1 MKRKKLSIL
10 ILFMILVIVS
20 VSTAFVACNDNT
32 SSDQTAEAL
41 EPTEGLLISNSD
53 FKVIGTTGS
62 YPHTTITDWTG
73 GKLYSSSSVPGDV
86 IAGAVSLEETLY
98 AADRSLW
105 NDDGNKDESGKTLYE
120 RLIAGGHFS
129 DTEDAVNNVLM
140 IHIPSPSLS
149 TPALTIS

>member
-62 YPHTTITDWTG
+62 YPHT
-73 GKLYSSSSVPGDV
+73 
-86 IAGAVSLEETLY
+86 
-98 AADRSLW
+98 R
-105 NDDGNKDESGKTLYE
+105 
-120 RLIAGGHFS
+120 R
-129 DTEDAVNNVLM
+129 
-140 IHIPSPSLS
+140 S
-149 TPALTIS
+149 TPPTVRSGTMTAARTRAARPCMNVSSPADTSPTRRTRSTTSS

>member
-62 YPHTTITDWTG
+62 YPHTGTMTAARTRAARPCMSV
-73 GKLYSSSSVPGDV
+73 SSRADTSPTRRTRSTTSS
-86 IAGAVSLEETLY
+86 
-98 AADRSLW
+98 
-105 NDDGNKDESGKTLYE
+105 
-120 RLIAGGHFS
+120 
-129 DTEDAVNNVLM
+129 
-140 IHIPSPSLS
+140 
-149 TPALTIS
+149 